1 MKVYRRLTDLITLL
15 CDETFKATTENL
27 AGAVGVSERQI
38 EEDIDYLMKYKTAKG
53 KQLFASHI
61 TITKTD
67 SGNCYRM
74 DPEAFGEG
82 YKLLRLTP
90 DEFKYFEAL
99 DYYKYEEDDT
109 YLYEEEELFTN
120 ILGIHIEGF
129 EHVLNPEDV
138 SDMEMVI
145 DASETISMNR
155 GLNGEIKNVPFIPH
169 FIKRDVNENELYVI
183 QVDEDGYI
191 SAVPFYDIHSYT
203 IKSKDGRKD
212 FSDEIIARVDSVW
225 SFDEDTLDDIFKN
238 NEEPT
243 HINEDTLDD
252 IAKKEPTHIKLMIFD
267 EDDMIERL
275 RTDTFGRK
283 RGSLTGP
290 CSYGEDTVYY
300 YEDDVLGLKPF
311 KKWVKEFGESVI
323 VLEPK
328 ELAYEIYRE
337 NCIG

>member
-15 CDETFKATTENL
+15 CDETFQATTENL

-67 SGNCYRM
+67 SGDCYQM

-90 DEFKYFEAL
+90 YEFKYFKAL
-99 DYYKYEEDDT
+99 DYHRYEVES
-109 YLYEEEELFTN
+109 YLSEEEELFASMLD
-120 ILGIHIEGF
+120 IRIEGF
-129 EHVLNPEDV
+129 EHIFYPEV
-138 SDMEMVI
+138 VTGMEKAI
-145 DASETISMNR
+145 DAGATISMKR
-155 GLNGEIKNVPFIPH
+155 VLNGKIKNVPFIPH

-191 SAVPFYDIHSYT
+191 SAVPFYNICSYE
-203 IKSKDGRKD
+203 IESKDGRKD
-212 FSDEIIARVDSVW
+212 FSDEIRARVDSVW
-225 SFDEDTLDDIFKN
+225 SFDIDTLDDIFKN

-252 IAKKEPTHIKLMIFD
+252 IAKKEPMHIKLMIFD
-267 EDDMIERL
+267 EDDMIERIK
-275 RTDTFGRK
+275 TDTFGRK

-311 KKWVKEFGESVI
+311 KEWVKEFGESVI

>member
-1 MKVYRRLTDLITLL
+1 MEVYRRLNDLIIFL
-15 CDETFKATTENL
+15 CDETFQATTENL
-27 AGAVGVSERQI
+27 AKAMGVREQQVKA
-38 EEDIDYLMKYKTAKG
+38 DIDFLLNYEAQKG
-53 KQLFASHI
+53 KYLFKPHI
-61 TITKTD
+61 SITETD
-67 SGNCYRM
+67 SGICYHM
-74 DPEAFGEG
+74 NSETAFGDD
-82 YKLLRLTP
+82 YRLLRLTP
-90 DEFKYFEAL
+90 REFEYNKYYEAGNYSCDDLHNFINERSDMANLYYDE
-99 DYYKYEEDDT
+99 YYWFSSDK
-109 YLYEEEELFTN
+109 
-120 ILGIHIEGF
+120 
-129 EHVLNPEDV
+129 V
-138 SDMEMVI
+138 SAMEMVI
-145 DASETISMNR
+145 DDGATISMNR

-191 SAVPFYDIHSYT
+191 SAVPFYDIHSYK

-212 FSDEIIARVDSVW
+212 FSDEIRARVDSVW
-225 SFDEDTLDDIFKN
+225 SFDVDTLDDIFKN

-252 IAKKEPTHIKLMIFD
+252 IAKKEPMHIKLMIFD

-300 YEDDVLGLKPF
+300 YEDDVLGLEPF